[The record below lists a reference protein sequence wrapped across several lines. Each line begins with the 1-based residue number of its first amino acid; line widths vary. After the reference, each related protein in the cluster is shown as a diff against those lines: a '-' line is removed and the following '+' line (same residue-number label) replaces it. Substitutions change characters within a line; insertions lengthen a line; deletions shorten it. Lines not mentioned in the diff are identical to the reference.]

1 MLGGEE
7 VSVNYFLIKLFFVE
21 IANLGVELRKSG
33 YVDEKPLSKELGI
46 QGVEKDFGKF
56 KLTVLWG
63 IEYFLGQFNQNGAE
77 VLHIR
82 KDSLNILKVYL

>member
-1 MLGGEE
+1 MFQGKEE
-7 VSVNYFLIKLFFVE
+7 CLMDETVQQYFLKAPSIPVNYFLIKLFFVE

-56 KLTVLWG
+56 KLTVL
-63 IEYFLGQFNQNGAE
+63 
-77 VLHIR
+77 
-82 KDSLNILKVYL
+82 